1 MLYMPVSTGLDEVS
15 MTLENMSTTA
25 ESVLTYW
32 MNLSILALT
41 TAMVFYHVARRNDI
55 SADKRLASAIAI
67 TLLGT
72 GVVYLGIAVFNYIP
86 RTNDV
91 VRGCRAS
98 KLCSAAREDRLY
110 LTRQLNV
117 GMAVATL
124 VTECVIAY
132 LIYNAI

>member
-1 MLYMPVSTGLDEVS
+1 MPAAGSANQTS
-15 MTLENMSTTA
+15 MALETLSATA

-41 TAMVFYHVARRNDI
+41 TAMIFYHVARHNDI
-55 SADKRLASAIAI
+55 RADKRLAAAIAI

-72 GVVYLGIAVFNYIP
+72 GVVYLSVAVFNYIP
-86 RTNDV
+86 RTDDV
-91 VRGCRAS
+91 VRGCRIS
-98 KLCSAAREDRLY
+98 ELCSQERENRLY

-117 GMAVATL
+117 GMAAATL